1 MKSFYP
7 ASFASSPL
15 NQIHGHL
22 DDAEEI
28 CDLLEAVADRLPQ
41 SVAFACREVSSACIN
56 DLPRLYDEIRFALM
70 PIMRARVK
78 KGDAVNAAIINRLE
92 ADMTHDSARFCELM
106 ELLDCYSTKSDG
118 RLEPDAFGYALRG
131 YFESMRR
138 ILLWQRTVLLPLAEE
153 ILEEGDLKRLEE
165 ALNHVPRR
173 FPQPKNFERP
183 TLVN

>member
-1 MKSFYP
+1 MTFYP
-7 ASFASSPL
+7 ASLASSPL
-15 NQIHGHL
+15 EEISGHL

-41 SVAFACREVSSACIN
+41 SVAFACREVSSACMH

-78 KGDAVNAAIINRLE
+78 EGDAVNTAIIDRLE
-92 ADMTHDSARFCELM
+92 ADMIHDSARFCELM
-106 ELLDCYSTKSDG
+106 ELLDCYSMKSNK
-118 RLEPDAFGYALRG
+118 RLAPDAFGYALRG

-138 ILLWQRTVLLPLAEE
+138 ILLWQREILLPLAEDL
-153 ILEEGDLKRLEE
+153 LEESDLERLEE

-173 FPQPKNFERP
+173 FPQPEPFERP
-183 TLVN
+183 ALVN